1 MDRVLPALL
10 LSWCASTAAWAVD
23 ADPQSQACQ
32 RALASLQAREAELAA
47 AARADVPPRPHADAR
62 WQTLR
67 AEAARACLG
76 REGAASAPLPRLSLP
91 PPAVAPVI
99 VPPLPAETAQRRT
112 PTPTPAPM
120 PAYRPPE
127 GVMSCDPL
135 GCWTRGGARLPHAGR
150 DPLDPRVRCTVQG
163 QIVVCL

>member
-1 MDRVLPALL
+1 VARVLTALL
-10 LSWCASTAAWAVD
+10 LSWCATTAWAVD

-32 RALASLQAREAELAA
+32 HALASLQAREAELAA
-47 AARADVPPRPHADAR
+47 AARADAAPRPLTDAR
-62 WQTLR
+62 WQRLR

-76 REGAASAPLPRLSLP
+76 REGAASAPLPRWSP
-91 PPAVAPVI
+91 PTPSVPPVF
-99 VPPLPAETAQRRT
+99 VPPLPAEAGQRRT
-112 PTPTPAPM
+112 PAPVPAPV

>member
-10 LSWCASTAAWAVD
+10 LSCCLSTAWAVD

-32 RALASLQAREAELAA
+32 RALASLQAREADLAA
-47 AARADVPPRPHADAR
+47 AARTDVPPRPLADAR

-91 PPAVAPVI
+91 SPVVPPVA
-99 VPPLPAETAQRRT
+99 VPPLPTEAARHPTA
-112 PTPTPAPM
+112 PPAA
-120 PAYRPPE
+120 PAYRPPD